1 MSCDEQKK
9 RDVAIICTILSLL
22 DHPVDA
28 AGVLSEYDKAL
39 REVEEAT
46 AK

>member
-9 RDVAIICTILSLL
+9 RDVALICAILSLL

-39 REVEEAT
+39 HEVEEST
-46 AK
+46 SE